1 MIYEKLRTVPTA
13 DELIDIAF
21 RRALRSATM
30 KKRVVEVQRTMVR
43 ASTEILSDRLLKTV
57 HDFPNFDELSPFY
70 SELTDILVGIDELR
84 MSLSS
89 LQWAGSQIQSIARE
103 TLRKMRSGD
112 PVRLRKACYARIS
125 SIVHEVDGNLSFLN
139 DARNIL
145 RKLPDISDV
154 PTIVVA
160 GYPNVGKSSFVRLVT
175 AARPEIASYPF
186 TTKGIYIGHFSRGG
200 NEYQI
205 IDTPGLLDRPLSD
218 RNSIELQA
226 ITALRNVGNAALF
239 LIDPA
244 EHCGYPLTAQMRLLH
259 EIEKTLEIP
268 VVAVA
273 NKCDLPDFHGEWEY
287 RISTATGDGVD
298 DVVGRLVEV
307 IGIESRTEIEKEEA
321 S

>member
-13 DELIDIAF
+13 DELIDLAF
-21 RRALRSATM
+21 RRALRSATA
-30 KKRVVEVQRTMVR
+30 KKRTIEVQRTMVR

-89 LQWAGSQIQSIARE
+89 LQWAGNQIQLIARE

-160 GYPNVGKSSFVRLVT
+160 GYPNVGKSSFVRYVT
-175 AARPEIASYPF
+175 DARPEIASYPF

-200 NEYQI
+200 KQYQI
-205 IDTPGLLDRPLSD
+205 IDTPGLLDRPLHD
-218 RNSIELQA
+218 RNNIELQA
-226 ITALRNVGNAALF
+226 ITALRNVGTAALF
-239 LIDPA
+239 L
-244 EHCGYPLTAQMRLLH
+244 
-259 EIEKTLEIP
+259 
-268 VVAVA
+268 
-273 NKCDLPDFHGEWEY
+273 
-287 RISTATGDGVD
+287 
-298 DVVGRLVEV
+298 
-307 IGIESRTEIEKEEA
+307 
-321 S
+321 